1 MLDTSFTRTTG
12 PAMGRFIHP
21 ARRRQ
26 RVQLDGQDL
35 QASRTSSAL
44 GSSGQT
50 SCQSGAGPRRRRC
63 RRRRRV
69 TTKGNGPVVA
79 VSCGEVKGQVYQ
91 PKQLIS
97 FH

>member
-12 PAMGRFIHP
+12 LATGRFIHP

-44 GSSGQT
+44 GCSGQT
-50 SCQSGAGPRRRRC
+50 SCQSGAGPRRRRWV
-63 RRRRRV
+63 V
-69 TTKGNGPVVA
+69 TASTRYTRIADTGGA
-79 VSCGEVKGQVYQ
+79 T
-91 PKQLIS
+91 
-97 FH
+97 